1 MNKSKIIDMNSR
13 VRTRALAGLAGLLT
27 LTACASKPPAGPPP
41 PAMSSQYD
49 TAPPPGKVSSAV
61 AYRTGVPGG
70 VVVNT
75 LDLTARVENID
86 KVNRTATL
94 LREDGSRF
102 TVKVG
107 PEAVNFDQVKVGDWV
122 NLTVTQELVV
132 YLNAAGAPQNDELE
146 ALVALSPKG
155 GKPGGLVAETAQI
168 TGTIK
173 AIDPAKHTATLQL
186 EDGSTKTFPVSK
198 DVDLLKRNVGEQVV
212 FRFTKMMAI
221 SIEKPWKY

>member
-1 MNKSKIIDMNSR
+1 MNKGKMIYLNFGLQ
-13 VRTRALAGLAGLLT
+13 TCALAGLLT
-27 LTACASKPPAGPPP
+27 LISCASKPPAAPPP
-41 PAMSSQYD
+41 PALSSQYD
-49 TAPPPGKVSSAV
+49 SAPPPGEASSAV
-61 AYRTGVPGG
+61 AYKAGVPGG

-75 LDLTARVENID
+75 LDLTARVEVID

-107 PEAVNFDQVKVGDWV
+107 PEAINFDQVKVGDWV
-122 NLTVTQELVV
+122 NLTATEELVV
-132 YLNAAGAPQNDELE
+132 YLNAAGAAQNDELA

-168 TGTIK
+168 TGTIL
-173 AIDPAKHTATLQL
+173 AIDPTNYTATLQL
-186 EDGSTKTFPVSK
+186 EDGSIKTFPVSK
-198 DVDLLKRNVGEQVV
+198 DVDLLKRYVGEQVV

-221 SIEKPWKY
+221 SVEKPWKY

>member
-1 MNKSKIIDMNSR
+1 MNKGKMIYLNFGLQ
-13 VRTRALAGLAGLLT
+13 TCALAGLLT
-27 LTACASKPPAGPPP
+27 LISCASKPPAAPPP
-41 PAMSSQYD
+41 PALSSQYD
-49 TAPPPGKVSSAV
+49 SKSPPGEASSAV
-61 AYRTGVPGG
+61 AYKAGVPGG

-75 LDLTARVENID
+75 LDLTARVEVID

-107 PEAVNFDQVKVGDWV
+107 PEAINFDQVKVGDWV
-122 NLTVTQELVV
+122 NLTVTEELVV
-132 YLNAAGAPQNDELE
+132 YLNAAGAPQNDKLA

-168 TGTIK
+168 TGTIL
-173 AIDPAKHTATLQL
+173 AIDPANHTATLQL

-198 DVDLLKRNVGEQVV
+198 DVDLLKRYVGEQVV

-221 SIEKPWKY
+221 SVEKPWKY

>member
-1 MNKSKIIDMNSR
+1 MNKGKTIYLNFGLHAC
-13 VRTRALAGLAGLLT
+13 ALPGLLI
-27 LTACASKPPAGPPP
+27 LTSCASKPPAAPAP
-41 PAMSSQYD
+41 PALSSQYD
-49 TAPPPGKVSSAV
+49 SAPPPGEASSAV
-61 AYRTGVPGG
+61 AYKAGEPGG

-75 LDLTARVENID
+75 LDMTARVEVID
-86 KVNRTATL
+86 KVARTATL

-107 PEAVNFDQVKVGDWV
+107 PEAINFDQVKVGDWV
-122 NLTVTQELVV
+122 NLTVTEELVV
-132 YLNAAGAPQNDELE
+132 YLNAAGAPQNDKLA

-168 TGTIK
+168 TGTIL
-173 AIDPAKHTATLQL
+173 AIDPANHTATLQL

-198 DVDLLKRNVGEQVV
+198 DVDLLKRYVGEQVV

-221 SIEKPWKY
+221 SVEKPWKY